1 MNTNFCLKFENYAT
15 LPFFPI
21 FVHPFTLF
29 GLPYYAFRV
38 NTNNEC
44 NISHEQKWQNQ
55 MLQNQGCYKY
65 IIINLIRC

>member
-44 NISHEQKWQNQ
+44 NISHEQK
-55 MLQNQGCYKY
+55 
-65 IIINLIRC
+65 